1 MKTQNKGFVPDGER
15 GRCVSG
21 IPGKDRRRTVHIA
34 EREGRTSERR
44 RGSLIV
50 NASSCTYPIHVLD
63 GRHRTHIISFWHHSI
78 PHTGISLRCTVFIR
92 RRGVPYEIETMSA
105 RNLAGCQGGRA
116 GQCLECMCLLV
127 CSSTGRHWEGTGRGK
142 RTECLCGTLCG
153 MMLQPVQMCVS
164 SRSLVTPFAPFRAN
178 LIVLARSLARISTNS
193 PPRRNMWHVT
203 SLLLL
208 LLLFAECVSSSF
220 RWQRIPRLLFASQT
234 VPICLARNLSSLLP
248 RI

>member
-105 RNLAGCQGGRA
+105 RVAHVNRLANRSARKKFGRMPGRESRTMSGMYVSA
-116 GQCLECMCLLV
+116 CLLV
-127 CSSTGRHWEGTGRGK
+127 CVLKGIDRAEKCEVKGAQGTDRRADIGKGRGG
-142 RTECLCGTLCG
+142 E
-153 MMLQPVQMCVS
+153 S
-164 SRSLVTPFAPFRAN
+164 ERSVCAGRF
-178 LIVLARSLARISTNS
+178 V
-193 PPRRNMWHVT
+193 
-203 SLLLL
+203 
-208 LLLFAECVSSSF
+208 E
-220 RWQRIPRLLFASQT
+220 
-234 VPICLARNLSSLLP
+234 
-248 RI
+248 